1 MSNLADSSARTQV
14 SPALPVDWYF
24 DPKIFELEME
34 LLFKNGPGYV
44 GHELM
49 VPKLGDYQVL
59 DWLHGGS
66 KMLVR
71 NATGVELLSNV
82 CRHRQAI
89 MLKGRGNTEN
99 TANHIVCP
107 FHRWTYDLN
116 GQLVGAP
123 HFPSNPCL
131 HLNKTP
137 LQNWHGLLFAGKRD
151 VLKDLGTMAAAQYL
165 DFSGYVYD
173 KTEIIQYDFNW
184 KTFIEVYLEDYH
196 VVPYHPGL
204 GHFVDCDQL
213 KWEFG
218 EWYSVQT
225 VGVKDHLAN
234 PGSAVYRKWHE
245 QVLRY
250 CAGQNLEYGAIWL
263 TYYPNIMVEW
273 YPNALVISH
282 IVPTGVERCLNV
294 VEYYYPEDIAL
305 FEPEYK
311 AAQQAAYR
319 ETAVEDDDICYGM
332 HRGRKALLQQGCSQE
347 GPYQSPMED
356 GMVHFHAWL
365 RQQIEPHL

>member
-1 MSNLADSSARTQV
+1 MSYLTNSSVLTQT

-24 DPKIFELEME
+24 DPRIYELEIE

-49 VPKLGDYQVL
+49 VPELGDYHVL
-59 DWLHGGS
+59 DWFHNGS

-71 NATGVELLSNV
+71 NANGVELLSNV

-89 MLKGRGNTEN
+89 MLKGRGSTLNN
-99 TANHIVCP
+99 AHSIVCP
-107 FHRWTYDLN
+107 FHRWTYNLDGELI
-116 GQLVGAP
+116 GAP
-123 HFPSNPCL
+123 HFPNHPCL
-131 HLNKTP
+131 NLSKTA
-137 LQNWHGLLFAGKRD
+137 LKSWQGMLFAGQRD
-151 VLKDLGTMAAAQYL
+151 VHRDLQDMSVACKL

-173 KTEIIQYDFNW
+173 KTLITHYDFNW

-204 GHFVDCDQL
+204 GNFVDCDQL

-218 EWYSVQT
+218 AQYSVQT
-225 VGVKDHLAN
+225 VGINNHLAT
-234 PGSAVYRKWHE
+234 PGSEVYRRWHE

-250 CAGQNLEYGAIWL
+250 HGEREPEYGAIWL
-263 TYYPNIMVEW
+263 TYYPNLMVEW
-273 YPNALVISH
+273 YPQALVVSH
-282 IVPTGVERCLNV
+282 IVPTGVESCLNV
-294 VEYYYPEDIAL
+294 VEFYYPEDIGL

-311 AAQQAAYR
+311 EAEQAAYL

-332 HRGRKALLQQGCSQE
+332 HRGRKALLAQGINE
-347 GPYQSPMED
+347 VGPYQSPMED
-356 GMVHFHAWL
+356 GMVHFHEWL
-365 RQQIEPHL
+365 RRQIEPHL